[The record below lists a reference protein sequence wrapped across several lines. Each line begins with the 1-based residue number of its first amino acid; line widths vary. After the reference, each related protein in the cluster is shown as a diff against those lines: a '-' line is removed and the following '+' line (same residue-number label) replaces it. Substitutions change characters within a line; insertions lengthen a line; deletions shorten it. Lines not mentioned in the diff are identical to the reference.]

1 MSKALKISLL
11 SLFLMSSSMAIGL
24 VVNAGDEN
32 SVMGAK
38 KETATQSDGGPA
50 LTIGNPLGD
59 NIKTPQQLIGRIIN
73 TALGLVGSLALLMF
87 IYGGFMWM
95 TAAGNDDRI
104 KKGKETLTWATLGLI
119 VIFSSYAL
127 VSYLIKNVI
136 KGG

>member
-1 MSKALKISLL
+1 MKKLFIVLFFSLILIPFCGAL
-11 SLFLMSSSMAIGL
+11 AIG
-24 VVNAGDEN
+24 ND
-32 SVMGAK
+32 STTGA
-38 KETATQSDGGPA
+38 ATPIDGGSPVE
-50 LTIGNPLGD
+50 IGNPLGD